1 MENKKLED
9 IDTAWDSLFSNRPG
23 LHQDFVDLTIGA
35 PGPELLCKLPP
46 IFLEASQHRMKNDRG
61 NLFQYGPETGITV
74 FRKELAQF
82 LSRRYGD
89 RPVTSEE
96 LVTTCGATSGLQLS
110 ATVLL
115 NKNGVVFVEDP
126 TYFISSSILAKDLGL
141 KVVPVPMA
149 KDGIDIEELKKAVLK
164 AKAGAV
170 CDQDRF
176 WAMVYTI
183 PSYHNPTT
191 TTMSPEKGR
200 MLIEL
205 ATQENMLVVC
215 DDVYNLLSYSPF
227 PFSRLRALQ
236 HEHENCVIS
245 NGTFSKILAP
255 GVRLGWIEAP
265 PAIVSRLAASGFLQS
280 GGSMNNLTSGIAT
293 SLLSLGLLDVQ
304 LDYCK
309 QVYGARMSTALRELE
324 GLPEGWHVESP
335 GGGYF
340 LWITAPQ
347 DLSAFCDQLEKNGVR
362 VLPGSRASSSCPP
375 SSNLCASC
383 RLSIAFF
390 TKEKIALA
398 CKTIVNVACEV
409 APLT

>member
-1 MENKKLED
+1 MA
-9 IDTAWDSLFSNRPG
+9 I
-23 LHQDFVDLTIGA
+23 
-35 PGPELLCKLPP
+35 
-46 IFLEASQHRMKNDRG
+46 
-61 NLFQYGPETGITV
+61 
-74 FRKELAQF
+74 
-82 LSRRYGD
+82 
-89 RPVTSEE
+89 EE
-96 LVTTCGATSGLQLS
+96 LVTTCGATSGLQLL

-115 NKNGVVFVEDP
+115 DKNGIVFVEDP

-149 KDGIDIEELKKAVLK
+149 KDGIDIEELKKAVLMEK
-164 AKAGAV
+164 TGGI

-183 PSYHNPTT
+183 PTYHNPTGK
-191 TTMSPEKGR
+191 TMSPEKGR

-215 DDVYNLLSYSPF
+215 DDVYNLLTYSPL

-236 HEHENCVIS
+236 QKHENCVIS

-280 GGSMNNLTSGIAT
+280 GGSMNNVTSGIVT

-304 LDYCK
+304 LDHCK
-309 QVYGARMSTALRELE
+309 QVYGTRMSTALRELE

-347 DLSAFCDQLEKNGVR
+347 DLSTFCHQLEKNGVG
-362 VLPGSRASSSCPP
+362 VLPGWRASSSTPQ
-375 SSNLCASC
+375 SSNLFASC

-390 TKEKIALA
+390 TEEKIALA
-398 CKTIVNVACEV
+398 CKTIVQLAKGCEV

>member
-1 MENKKLED
+1 M
-9 IDTAWDSLFSNRPG
+9 
-23 LHQDFVDLTIGA
+23 
-35 PGPELLCKLPP
+35 
-46 IFLEASQHRMKNDRG
+46 
-61 NLFQYGPETGITV
+61 
-74 FRKELAQF
+74 
-82 LSRRYGD
+82 
-89 RPVTSEE
+89 TSEE
-96 LVTTCGATSGLQLS
+96 LVTTCGATSGLQLL

-115 NKNGVVFVEDP
+115 DKNGVVFVEDP

-149 KDGIDIEELKKAVLK
+149 KDGIDIEELKQAVLK
-164 AKAGAV
+164 EKAGVV

-183 PSYHNPTT
+183 PTYQNPTT

-200 MLIEL
+200 MLIEV

-236 HEHENCVIS
+236 QEHENCVIS

-265 PAIVSRLAASGFLQS
+265 PAIVSKLAASGFLQS

-304 LDYCK
+304 LDHCK
-309 QVYGARMSTALRELE
+309 QVYGARMNTALRELE
-324 GLPEGWHVESP
+324 RLPEGWYVESP

-347 DLSAFCDQLEKNGVR
+347 NLSVFCDKLEKNGVR
-362 VLPGSRASSSCPP
+362 VLPGSRASSSSPP
-375 SSNLCASC
+375 SSNLYASC

-390 TKEKIALA
+390 TEEKIALA
-398 CKTIVNVACEV
+398 CKTIVIVASEV
-409 APLT
+409 ASLT

>member
-1 MENKKLED
+1 MENMKSKLD
-9 IDTAWDSLFSNRPG
+9 DVDTAWDSLFSNRPG
-23 LHQDFVDLTIGA
+23 SQDFVDLTIGA
-35 PGPELLCKLPP
+35 PGPELLSFLPP
-46 IFLEASQHRMKNDRG
+46 IFLEASQHRMENDRG

-74 FRKELAQF
+74 FRRELAQF

-96 LVTTCGATSGLQLS
+96 LVTTCGATSGLQLL

-115 NKNGVVFVEDP
+115 DKNGIIFVEDP

-149 KDGIDIEELKKAVLK
+149 KDGIDIEELKKSVLK
-164 AKAGAV
+164 EKAGIAF
-170 CDQDRF
+170 DQDRF

-183 PSYHNPTT
+183 PTYHNPTT
-191 TTMSPEKGR
+191 TTMSREKGR
-200 MLIEL
+200 RLIQL

-236 HEHENCVIS
+236 QEDENCVIS

-293 SLLSLGLLDVQ
+293 SLLSLGLLDAQ
-304 LDYCK
+304 LDHCK
-309 QVYGARMSTALRELE
+309 QVYGARMSTALKELE
-324 GLPEGWHVESP
+324 ELPEGWAVESP

-347 DLSAFCDQLEKNGVR
+347 DLTAFCHQLEKNGVG
-362 VLPGSRASSSCPP
+362 VLPGSRASSSSPPP
-375 SSNLCASC
+375 SNLYANC
-383 RLSIAFF
+383 RLSSLSSQRKRLHWPA
-390 TKEKIALA
+390 KLLSKLP
-398 CKTIVNVACEV
+398 VR
-409 APLT
+409 LLL